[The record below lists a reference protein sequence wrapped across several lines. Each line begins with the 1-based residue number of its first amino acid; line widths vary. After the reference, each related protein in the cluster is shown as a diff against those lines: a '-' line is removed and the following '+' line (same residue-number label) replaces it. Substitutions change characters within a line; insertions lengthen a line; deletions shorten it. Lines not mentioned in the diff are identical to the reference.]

1 MWIVITGA
9 PSSGKTTLLQALQER
24 GYRVVAESA
33 REVLAECRL
42 DESGADVQRMIEQ
55 RQMTKEMALPV
66 DQRIILDRGLPDS
79 LAYRQ
84 LVGLEVEEL
93 RALIQPERY
102 AVVFLCGFGE
112 HTADGVRKDDV
123 ERAQR
128 IESLIRDVYK
138 ELGCRVVELPWSR
151 DVEMAV
157 GLARRLA
164 VVEEELRVKG

>member
-9 PSSGKTTLLQALQER
+9 PSSGKTTLLQALQAR
-24 GYRVVAESA
+24 GYRVVSESA

-42 DESGADVQRMIEQ
+42 DESGAEVQRMIEQ
-55 RQMTKEMALPV
+55 RQMTKETALPV
-66 DQRIILDRGLPDS
+66 NQRIILDRGLPDS

-84 LVGLEVEEL
+84 LVGLEVGEL

-102 AVVFLCGFGE
+102 AVIFLCGFGE
-112 HTADGVRKDDV
+112 HIADGIRKDDV
-123 ERAQR
+123 ERARR

-151 DVEMAV
+151 DADMAV

-164 VVEEELRVKG
+164 VVEAELGDR